1 MLEVAYEET
10 IIHSTE
16 VVWEILARE
25 EWLRCYHDTS
35 LMIDILR
42 LTPVWAQ
49 YMIFFDFTNI
59 KVYMYYVLKIYSIMK
74 EALVVS
80 DFFLVGRF

>member
-1 MLEVAYEET
+1 MLEAVYGET

-25 EWLRCYHDTS
+25 EWLGCRHDTS
-35 LMIDILR
+35 PMVNIPGS
-42 LTPVWAQ
+42 TPVWAQ

-59 KVYMYYVLKIYSIMK
+59 KVYMYYVLKTYMYYEK
-74 EALVVS
+74 NMGDL
-80 DFFLVGRF
+80 